1 MAQVVEV
8 GSRSWTLFH
17 ADDGSR
23 DAVMIE
29 VRNTD
34 DLELVLEIA
43 QHEDGGPMSV
53 SMFEPN
59 LPLELLEAAIVDAKD
74 WLLAKL

>member
-1 MAQVVEV
+1 MPVFET
-8 GSRSWTLFH
+8 GGRSWTLFH

-43 QHEDGGPMSV
+43 QHEDGGPMTV
-53 SMFEPN
+53 SIFEQG
-59 LPLELLEAAIVDAKD
+59 LPLELLEAAIADAKA
-74 WLLAKL
+74 WLPAKR